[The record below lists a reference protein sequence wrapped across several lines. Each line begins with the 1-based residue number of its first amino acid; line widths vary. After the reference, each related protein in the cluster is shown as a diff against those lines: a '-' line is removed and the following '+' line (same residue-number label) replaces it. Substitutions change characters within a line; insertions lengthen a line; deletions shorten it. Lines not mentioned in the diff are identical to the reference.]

1 MRFFFRSKKF
11 KIMLS
16 VITIIVAV
24 SVIVGIIGSVA
35 APGSSII
42 GAVVA
47 PFQKGAAAVTNFFS
61 DFSKKMSDGEKLIE
75 ENEKLREEN
84 SSLEK
89 DLVDYYTIKEENEF
103 YKNFLEMKKDNPDY
117 KFEAAKLIAKDT
129 TDTYAGFT
137 IDKGSLSGIKVNDPV
152 ITAEGLVGYVSVVA
166 PTYSNVKT
174 ILNPSV
180 SVGAM
185 DIRTSD
191 AGVIKGDNKLSE
203 KGKTALTTLPRTS
216 SIAIGDYIV
225 TSGGGVFPKGL
236 VIGKIASVDV
246 DKVNQSILAEITP
259 EANLKDLRNVMI
271 ITHFEGQGV
280 FAGDTDTGG
289 AK

>member
-11 KIMLS
+11 RIILS
-16 VITIIVAV
+16 VVAIVAAVSIIVGV
-24 SVIVGIIGSVA
+24 IGSVA

-47 PFQKGAAAVTNFFS
+47 PFQKGASAVANFFG
-61 DFSKKMSDGEKLIE
+61 DFSKKLNDGEKLMQ

-89 DLVDYYTIKEENEF
+89 DLIDYYSIKEENEF
-103 YKNFLEMKKDNPDY
+103 YKNFLEMKKSNPDY
-117 KFEAAKLIAKDT
+117 KFEAAKLIAKDSSN
-129 TDTYAGFT
+129 TYASFT

-152 ITAEGLVGYVSVVA
+152 ITDEGLVGYISVVA

-180 SVGAM
+180 NVGAM
-185 DIRTSD
+185 DSRTSD
-191 AGVIKGDNKLSE
+191 AGIIKGDNELSE

-216 SIAIGDYIV
+216 SVAIGDYIV
-225 TSGGGVFPKGL
+225 TSGGGIFPKGL
-236 VIGKIASVDV
+236 IIGKISNVDV

-259 EANLKDLRNVMI
+259 EADLKDIRNVMI

>member
-1 MRFFFRSKKF
+1 MRFFLRSKKF
-11 KIMLS
+11 KIILS
-16 VITIIVAV
+16 VITIVVAV
-24 SVIVGIIGSVA
+24 SIIVGVIGSVA

-47 PFQKGAAAVTNFFS
+47 PFQKGATSVANFFG

-103 YKNFLEMKKDNPDY
+103 YKNFLEMKNDNPDY

-129 TDTYAGFT
+129 KDTYAGFT

-152 ITAEGLVGYVSVVA
+152 ITAEGLVGYISVVA